1 MEKKTNKLREQP
13 VNCPSC
19 HSVLKVARL
28 ACDHCGTAVE
38 GDFPLPLLSCL
49 DVEDQAFVVSFIRS
63 SGSLKEMA
71 QKYGVSYPTVRNKL
85 DALIEKLRALD
96 ALNKSKGAEGE

>member
-1 MEKKTNKLREQP
+1 MENKPKPSKAQQP

-38 GDFPLPLLSCL
+38 GDFPLPVISCL
-49 DVEDQAFVVSFIRS
+49 DPDEQAFAVLFIQS

-71 QKYGVSYPTVRNKL
+71 RTYGVSYPTMRNKL
-85 DALIEKLRALD
+85 DALIEKLQGLESSM
-96 ALNKSKGAEGE
+96 KPGGTKK

>member
-1 MEKKTNKLREQP
+1 MDNKTNKHREQP

-19 HSVLKVARL
+19 HAVLKVARL

-38 GDFPLPLLSCL
+38 GDFPLPVLSCL
-49 DVEDQAFVVSFIRS
+49 DVEDQAFAVSFIQS

-71 QKYGVSYPTVRNKL
+71 QKYGVSYPTMRNKL
-85 DALIEKLRALD
+85 DALIEKLKALES
-96 ALNKSKGAEGE
+96 SKHSKEPEHD